1 MPKWRENIG
10 KFLLKS
16 PQNLWFEKYIRR
28 VNFQLRLSV
37 IGCSFTDKRNG
48 YLLVN
53 NVVLVK
59 LTHFDGICFVLW
71 TLNVFLL
78 TTQFNNLLKF
88 LSLLL
93 LVFFLLLLLLLLQ
106 YVLCVNLFFLA
117 LLPFCLNSLKISF
130 TFLTSNESYS

>member
-10 KFLLKS
+10 K
-16 PQNLWFEKYIRR
+16 WREKYIRR

-53 NVVLVK
+53 NAALVK

-93 LVFFLLLLLLLLQ
+93 LVFLLLLLLLL
-106 YVLCVNLFFLA
+106 L
-117 LLPFCLNSLKISF
+117 
-130 TFLTSNESYS
+130 